1 MKINKRITKSI
12 FFLAV
17 MAMLSSCTKNFSELN
32 QNPNQAAAAAPETLL
47 APALYDVLSTNLV
60 RSHRINND
68 LMQVS
73 VFLAETRE
81 FHRYVVRP
89 SESDAMWN
97 SWYLELTNFK
107 DMYKSAQATNQK
119 SYMGIALIMDA
130 WVSSMITDMFGDVPY
145 FQANMGKDGLLTPKF
160 DKQKDIYIDL
170 YKKLDSAN
178 TYLAANIAL
187 TDQQKSLDILYQ
199 GDIAKWRKFGNS
211 LYLRLLMRMADK
223 AEMQAGTKINDMLVT
238 NKANYPIFTSNAE
251 SAILKYT
258 GVSPLFS
265 PFYTY
270 RAMDF
275 QSASTEFFVNTLKN
289 LGDPR
294 LTIWA
299 TKFNNDYLGVP
310 SGYDASQVVT
320 AKSLLPDALKN
331 NALMGNI
338 MNYAELQ
345 FIVAEAITR
354 GMVSLGT
361 AKTYYDN
368 GITNAITLWG
378 LTVPANYL
386 SSANAAWND
395 GASFNDKMEKIMLQ
409 KYFSLFFTDF
419 QQWTEFRRT
428 KHPVLPIGTGVQN
441 GGKMPSRFVYP
452 VIVQS
457 VNGANYNAAVAGM
470 GGPDDINTKV
480 WWNQ

>member
-1 MKINKRITKSI
+1 MKTFKHSLPVFLLVIT
-12 FFLAV
+12 A
-17 MAMLSSCTKNFSELN
+17 AMMPSCTKNFSELN
-32 QNPNQAAAAAPETLL
+32 QNPNQASMAAPETLL
-47 APALYDVLSTNLV
+47 SPALYDVMTTNLT

-68 LMQVS
+68 LMQVT

-81 FHRYVVRP
+81 FHRYVIRP
-89 SESDAMWN
+89 TESDAMWN
-97 SWYLELTNFK
+97 GWYLELTNFR
-107 DMYKSAQATNQK
+107 DMFRSAAAINQK

-145 FQANMGKDGLLTPKF
+145 SQSNMGKNNVLTPKF
-160 DKQKDIYIDL
+160 DKQKDIYLDL

-178 TYLAANIAL
+178 TLLAANVVL
-187 TDQQKSLDILYQ
+187 TDQQKALDILYQ

-223 AEMQAGTKINDMLVT
+223 PEMQSAAKINDILVT

-251 SAILKYT
+251 SAILRYT

-270 RAMDF
+270 RAVDF
-275 QSASTEFFVNTLKN
+275 QSAATEFFINTLKG

-299 TKFNNDYLGVP
+299 TKYNNDYAGVP
-310 SGYDASQVVT
+310 SGFDASQVVT
-320 AKSLLPDALKN
+320 LKSSIPDALKN
-331 NALMGNI
+331 NPLLGNI

-345 FIVAEAITR
+345 FTIAEAITR
-354 GMVSLGT
+354 GMTTLSG
-361 AKTYYDN
+361 AKAYYDN
-368 GITNAITLWG
+368 GVTNAITLWG
-378 LTVPANYL
+378 LTVPATYL
-386 SSANAAWND
+386 TTGTGAWND
-395 GASFNDKMEKIMLQ
+395 AASFSDKMEKIMLQ

-428 KHPVLPIGTGVQN
+428 GHPVLPIGTGVQN
-441 GGKMPSRFVYP
+441 NGKMPSRFVYP

-457 VNGANYNAAVAGM
+457 VNGANYTAAVAGM